1 MTPGTMAFP
10 PAPRGAAVNRIAS
23 STASA
28 WKIRLL
34 APSPGCYARV
44 GSPTNIPPLA
54 RETFAKYAS
63 P

>member
-1 MTPGTMAFP
+1 MTPGTMAS

-23 STASA
+23 STAWA
-28 WKIRLL
+28 WRIRLL
-34 APSPGCYARV
+34 ALPAGCYARV
-44 GSPTNIPPLA
+44 GSLTSIPPLA